1 MHTVILDDIKLI
13 HIGVMQS
20 LVQEYEHQR
29 CPRLFRLKDKIDRGE
44 VINDI
49 DLEYICK
56 QLKDASL
63 AMHLTVNY
71 PELRDFC
78 FIMGHLCKDICDGAL
93 ENQTHSL

>member
-1 MHTVILDDIKLI
+1 MHTDILDDIKLI
-13 HIGVMQS
+13 HIGVIQS

-44 VINDI
+44 AINDV

-71 PELRDFC
+71 PELREFC
-78 FIMGHLCKDICDGAL
+78 LIMGHLCKDICDGAL
-93 ENQTHSL
+93 ENQKS